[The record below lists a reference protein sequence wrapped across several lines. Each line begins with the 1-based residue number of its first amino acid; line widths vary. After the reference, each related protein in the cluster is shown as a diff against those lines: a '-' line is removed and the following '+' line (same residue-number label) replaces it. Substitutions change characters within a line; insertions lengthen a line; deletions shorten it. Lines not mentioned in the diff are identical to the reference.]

1 MTRPFEGIRVID
13 ATHVLAGPFATYQ
26 LAVLGADVIKVEHP
40 DEPDQSRGAGT
51 DKELNRRNM
60 GTAFLT
66 QASNKRSITLDL
78 KQEKDRE
85 TLKNLV
91 ATADVFVENYRPG
104 AFEALGLGYEALAAI
119 NPRLIYASFSAF
131 GQSGPRG
138 PQTAYDHVIQAT
150 SGIMAMTGTREVNP
164 IKFGSPAI
172 DYATGMTGAFA
183 LSAALFQRER
193 TGKGQRID
201 MAMLDVAMIL
211 MSSHL
216 TGYLRN
222 GVHPKPSGNRHPH
235 ATNGAFATKDGLVML
250 GASNLRQQRRLWTL
264 LGRPDMIKKTNDER
278 DADHAREIAVLE
290 EIMLTRSADEWET
303 FLQANHVPA
312 ARVRTMGE
320 AVADPQLASRG
331 IIHRHE
337 AAPASRAVSACRSRP
352 SRSRM
357 AARASIL
364 RRPRSASTTRKF
376 SASLR
381 AASAERNRHFA
392 IAPDFFTSA
401 DHLVSSRSMSAAYC
415 SGVVGSGSAPSV
427 AMRRCTS
434 SESSAARSAALSL
447 STIGARRAGRSNNS
461 IMQHRLEAGQPL
473 LGHRRHI
480 GEYRRAL
487 QAGHPERA
495 QLALLDQPDGR
506 RQRGEINRHMVAEQ
520 IGERRPGTAVRKWI
534 SSMPAVSANN
544 TVPRWMPLPLPAE
557 A

>member
-1 MTRPFEGIRVID
+1 MLLAQAREGSMQPFEGIRVID

-40 DEPDQSRGAGT
+40 DDPDQSRGSGT

-78 KQEKDRE
+78 KQEKDRDI
-85 TLKNLV
+85 LKKLV

-104 AFEALGLGYEALAAI
+104 AFEALGLGYDALAAI

-131 GQSGPRG
+131 GQQGPRS

-150 SGIMAMTGTREVNP
+150 SGIMAMTGTPEVNP
-164 IKFGSPAI
+164 IKFGSPAV

-222 GVHPKPSGNRHPH
+222 GVHVKPSGNQHPH
-235 ATNGAFATKDGLVML
+235 ATNSAYQAKDGIVML

-264 LGRPDMIKKTNDER
+264 LERPDMVKKTNEER
-278 DADHAREIAVLE
+278 DADREREAATLREI
-290 EIMLTRSADEWET
+290 MCTRTAHEWEV

-320 AVADPQLASRG
+320 AVADPQLGSRG
-331 IIHRHE
+331 IIHRHAGGHGIDGAFGVPL
-337 AAPASRAVSACRSRP
+337 AAFTFAHGG
-352 SRSRM
+352 
-357 AARASIL
+357 
-364 RRPRSASTTRKF
+364 PRIDAPPPT
-376 SASLR
+376 LGQHN
-381 AASAERNRHFA
+381 AEIFRE
-392 IAPDFFTSA
+392 
-401 DHLVSSRSMSAAYC
+401 L
-415 SGVVGSGSAPSV
+415 GVG
-427 AMRRCTS
+427 
-434 SESSAARSAALSL
+434 
-447 STIGARRAGRSNNS
+447 
-461 IMQHRLEAGQPL
+461 
-473 LGHRRHI
+473 
-480 GEYRRAL
+480 
-487 QAGHPERA
+487 
-495 QLALLDQPDGR
+495 
-506 RQRGEINRHMVAEQ
+506 
-520 IGERRPGTAVRKWI
+520 
-534 SSMPAVSANN
+534 
-544 TVPRWMPLPLPAE
+544 
-557 A
+557 